1 MMVLATE
8 KEIPFMTAV
17 GHTAFYPPAVGL
29 SGRIHASCERD
40 FGLMTL
46 RLQMLFLNGKPLPP
60 PMSLADFPAIVAAA
74 EAGSPVKIKA
84 QVSQYKG
91 QPVRRQHPHDRA
103 RAQPHLSGPYGS
115 LCARRNDTADLA
127 APLFSI
133 RRSSRAAALP

>member
-1 MMVLATE
+1 
-8 KEIPFMTAV
+8 
-17 GHTAFYPPAVGL
+17 
-29 SGRIHASCERD
+29 
-40 FGLMTL
+40 MTL

-91 QPVRRQHPHDRA
+91 QPVRRQHPRDRA